1 MYVLVHPNNPD
12 RCFENSHN
20 AFTELDAHT
29 NAVLYQYLL
38 NQGYWIAAR
47 RYYLIEDREV
57 VFNTPGNW
65 EVPDDYVMYNFP
77 NFCSVCNSDTNMQGS
92 YCLLCHGNCP
102 DCGSNDRTCGCAF
115 TDY

>member
-12 RCFENSHN
+12 RIFDNESNSL
-20 AFTELDAHT
+20 TELKNCT
-29 NAVLYQYLL
+29 NAVVYQYLL
-38 NQGYWIAAR
+38 SQGWWVAAR

-65 EVPDDYVMYNFP
+65 DVPDDYVMYNFP
-77 NFCSVCNSDTNMQGS
+77 NTCSGCNRDGYMQGS
-92 YCLLCHGNCP
+92 FCLLCNDNCP
-102 DCGSNDRTCGCAF
+102 DCGSNDSACQCIF